1 MKQSIINR
9 TISLTALV
17 ALIAVVPGC
26 SPGVDGDYTGAGGM
40 MTVELHGGKA
50 TVKMQ
55 GESKDGDYKVDG
67 DTVTITPKGASPLT
81 LTRASDGSLKSDMI
95 TLTRK

>member
-1 MKQSIINR
+1 MVLQHRSLAVKFASPFRNPDEQRPKPRFGFEKEEQMKQSIINR

-40 MTVELHGGKA
+40 MTVELHGGRR
-50 TVKMQ
+50 
-55 GESKDGDYKVDG
+55 
-67 DTVTITPKGASPLT
+67 P
-81 LTRASDGSLKSDMI
+81 
-95 TLTRK
+95 